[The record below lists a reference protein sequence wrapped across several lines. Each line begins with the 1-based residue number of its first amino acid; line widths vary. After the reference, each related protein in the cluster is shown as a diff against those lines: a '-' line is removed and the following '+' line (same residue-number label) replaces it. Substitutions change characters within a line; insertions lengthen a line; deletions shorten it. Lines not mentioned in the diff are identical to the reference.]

1 MKKVYITISALL
13 FCANVM
19 MAQAP
24 SNRTSTTVIADVL
37 AQMPAQKQA
46 EYNQLIK
53 DLATTGEE
61 GVLTLVKR
69 INAPGKGSNAHVDYA
84 LSGLSH
90 YVMAKGEESSRAVV
104 AKAYIKALEQVS
116 ERETKAFI
124 IRQLQIVGQD
134 ESVDALAGY
143 LNDPEL
149 SGPAA
154 RALAAIGT
162 SNAENALVAGLMVRM
177 GTNETKRNIIM
188 AIADER
194 VEKAEPALKALLG
207 SEDQNT
213 RKDVLYALSRV
224 EQPLR

>member
-69 INAPGKGSNAHVDYA
+69 INAPGKG
-84 LSGLSH
+84 
-90 YVMAKGEESSRAVV
+90 M
-104 AKAYIKALEQVS
+104 
-116 ERETKAFI
+116 FI
-124 IRQLQIVGQD
+124 
-134 ESVDALAGY
+134 Y
-143 LNDPEL
+143 Y
-149 SGPAA
+149 
-154 RALAAIGT
+154 
-162 SNAENALVAGLMVRM
+162 
-177 GTNETKRNIIM
+177 K
-188 AIADER
+188 
-194 VEKAEPALKALLG
+194 
-207 SEDQNT
+207 
-213 RKDVLYALSRV
+213 
-224 EQPLR
+224 